1 MRRTDRW
8 TGGRVDGW
16 TGTATKVQTPRSEKS
31 DVRRLT
37 SDVRHLPVHASTRPP
52 VHPFLCALAL
62 IALISLPAGAQS
74 GLLLQGI
81 VDGEAWSTSNS
92 SNLLTRNEGRP
103 AGLGR
108 IELWGAYEIFNGLVV
123 YAEGAGEGGPARSDR
138 GTTVEANQL
147 GLRYAT
153 TPAFVVDVGK
163 MTPVIG
169 AFAPRHFSTRNP
181 LIGMPD
187 GYTLQYP
194 VGAKVSGNVGI
205 FDYRV
210 AMVSL
215 PTTHVGYQPDP
226 SAKLRPAVGG
236 GITPLVGLR
245 LGGSFTVGPYLNKD
259 DAPSVPAGTSWSDFH
274 QRVAA
279 FDASYSHGYLET
291 HAEAAR
297 GTYDIPDHGSITG
310 YTYYGEVKYTFTPRF
325 FLAVRAER
333 NKYPFIRAS
342 TTAGGSYS
350 DRLTDF
356 VDGEFGG
363 GYRITRNTL
372 IKASVRGDRWWVKP
386 GTGFRGEGGHA
397 LAIQI
402 SQAFDVMDLLNQR
415 R

>member
-1 MRRTDRW
+1 L
-8 TGGRVDGW
+8 V
-16 TGTATKVQTPRSEKS
+16 
-31 DVRRLT
+31 
-37 SDVRHLPVHASTRPP
+37 
-52 VHPFLCALAL
+52 ALL
-62 IALISLPAGAQS
+62 SLPARAQS

-81 VDGEAWSTSNS
+81 VDGEAWSTDAS
-92 SNLLTRNEGRP
+92 SNLLTRNAGHP

-108 IELWGAYEIFNGLVV
+108 LELWGAYEVVNGLVV

-138 GTTVEANQL
+138 GTTVYANQL

-153 TPAFVVDVGK
+153 TPAFVFDVGK

-181 LIGMPD
+181 LIGVPD

-226 SAKLRPAVGG
+226 TPTLRPAVGG
-236 GITPLVGLR
+236 GITPFVGLR

-259 DAPSVPAGTSWSDFH
+259 DAPSLPPGTTWSDYH

-279 FDASYSHGYLET
+279 FDAAYSLGYLET

-297 GTYDIPDHGSITG
+297 GTFDVPGRGSITG
-310 YTYYGEVKYTFTPRF
+310 YTYYGELKYTFTPRF
-325 FLAVRAER
+325 FLAARGER

-342 TTAGGSYS
+342 TTVGGAYA

-356 VDGEFGG
+356 VDGEFGA
-363 GYRITRNTL
+363 GYRVTRNTL
-372 IKASVRGDRWWVKP
+372 VKASMRGDRWWVRP
-386 GTGFRGEGGHA
+386 GGGFRGTGGHA
-397 LAIQI
+397 IAIQL
-402 SQAFDVMDLLNQR
+402 SQAFDIMQLFEDR
-415 R
+415 P

>member
-1 MRRTDRW
+1 MTRLRRSSM
-8 TGGRVDGW
+8 V
-16 TGTATKVQTPRSEKS
+16 
-31 DVRRLT
+31 LT
-37 SDVRHLPVHASTRPP
+37 VI
-52 VHPFLCALAL
+52 CLARM
-62 IALISLPAGAQS
+62 PAGAQGS

-92 SNLLTRNEGRP
+92 SNLLTRNDGRP

-108 IELWGAYEIFNGLVV
+108 LELWGAYEPLHGFVI
-123 YAEGAGEGGPARSDR
+123 YAEGAAEGGPARSDR
-138 GTTVEANQL
+138 GTTIYANQL

-153 TPAFVVDVGK
+153 TPSFVVDVGK

-181 LIGMPD
+181 LIGTPD

-226 SAKLRPAVGG
+226 TPVLRPAIGG
-236 GITPLVGLR
+236 GVTPLIGLR

-259 DAPSVPAGTSWSDFH
+259 DAPSVPVGTKWSDYH

-279 FDASYSHGYLET
+279 LDASYAYGYLET
-291 HAEAAR
+291 HVEAAR
-297 GTYDIPDHGSITG
+297 GTYDVPLHGSITG
-310 YTYYGEVKYTFTPRF
+310 FTYYGEAKYTLTPRF
-325 FLAVRAER
+325 FLAARVER

-342 TTAGGSYS
+342 TAAGGTYA

-356 VDGEFGG
+356 MDGELGA
-363 GYRITRNTL
+363 GYRASTNTL

-397 LAIQI
+397 IAIQI
-402 SQAFDVMDLLNQR
+402 SQAFDVMELLER
-415 R
+415 KP